1 MPTKRNACMAVALA
15 FLTGC
20 ATLANNNQ
28 QVNIDSKPDHA
39 DVTIGKITGVTP
51 MAVGVPGGWGIPRS
65 IEIGK
70 EGWQGQTVAV
80 ARGFRTSDLILDI
93 LPGLLLGP
101 FPLLID
107 LMTGDFYYVSNTS
120 YYVRLNPV
128 K

>member
-1 MPTKRNACMAVALA
+1 MPGRNACMAAALA

-20 ATLANNNQ
+20 ATMANNNQ
-28 QVNIDSKPDHA
+28 QVSIDSKPDHA
-39 DVTIGKITGVTP
+39 DVMIGKMTGVTP
-51 MAVGVPGGWGIPRS
+51 MAAGVPGGWGIPRYITIS
-65 IEIGK
+65 K
-70 EGWQGQTVAV
+70 DGWQGQTMAV

-120 YYVRLNPV
+120 YYARLLPA